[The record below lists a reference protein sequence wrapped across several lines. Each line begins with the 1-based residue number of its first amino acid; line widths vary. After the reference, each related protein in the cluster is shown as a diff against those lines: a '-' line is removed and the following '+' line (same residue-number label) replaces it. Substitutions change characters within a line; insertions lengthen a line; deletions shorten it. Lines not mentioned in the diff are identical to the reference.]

1 MGITLKREPQ
11 LRYMREAGK
20 ITAKILDLLRK
31 STKSGIST
39 KELDIIAERE
49 TKALGAKPAFKGYG
63 GFPGSVCIS
72 INDEIVHGIPGKRTL
87 QDGDIV
93 SYDYGVIVGGFYS
106 DSAITVPVGE
116 VSPLALNLIKTTEE
130 SMMAGIAMA
139 HAGARLGDVSSAIQK
154 YAESMGFSVIR
165 EYTGHGVGR
174 DLHEDPIVPNFG
186 VAGRGME
193 LKNGLVIAIEPM
205 LSAGTWKT
213 KVGSDHWLVS
223 TMDGSLSAHFE
234 HTVCVR
240 NGEAEILTKL
250 DEK

>member
-87 QDGDIV
+87 QEGDIV
-93 SYDYGVIVGGFYS
+93 SYDYGVIINGFYS

-116 VSPLALNLIKTTEE
+116 VSPLAHNLIKTTEE

-139 HAGARLGDVSSAIQK
+139 RAGGRLGDISSAIQK

-174 DLHEDPIVPNFG
+174 DLHEDPMVPNFG

-205 LSAGTWKT
+205 LSAGSWKT

>member
-1 MGITLKREPQ
+1 
-11 LRYMREAGK
+11 
-20 ITAKILDLLRK
+20 
-31 STKSGIST
+31 
-39 KELDIIAERE
+39 
-49 TKALGAKPAFKGYG
+49 
-63 GFPGSVCIS
+63 
-72 INDEIVHGIPGKRTL
+72 
-87 QDGDIV
+87 
-93 SYDYGVIVGGFYS
+93 
-106 DSAITVPVGE
+106 
-116 VSPLALNLIKTTEE
+116 
-130 SMMAGIAMA
+130 MAGIAMA
-139 HAGARLGDVSSAIQK
+139 RAGGRLGDISSAIQK

-174 DLHEDPIVPNFG
+174 DLHEDPMVPNFG

-205 LSAGTWKT
+205 LSAGSWKT